1 MALQRLFNGGRESSL
16 EDESIEAQEI
26 LLKGWDVTI
35 LRLTKMSGVLDGI
48 RTHIVCD
55 SQGLRNPVTLVLPL
69 ERPAHILSF

>member
-1 MALQRLFNGGRESSL
+1 MALRGLFNGGRGSSL

-55 SQGLRNPVTLVLPL
+55 SQGLRNPVTSHTSP
-69 ERPAHILSF
+69 ST